1 MASMLFFALTSYDD
15 RIEDLVTKQNLRN
28 EFLINDLDVVQKQ
41 ETIIEYNIK
50 WGTKNKSRCIYYI
63 RNPHFYVDKRIDNRY
78 ILFFHCNDLR
88 SNEMVF

>member
-1 MASMLFFALTSYDD
+1 MLILAICITMASMLFFALTSYDD

-50 WGTKNKSRCIYYI
+50 WGTKK
-63 RNPHFYVDKRIDNRY
+63 
-78 ILFFHCNDLR
+78 
-88 SNEMVF
+88 